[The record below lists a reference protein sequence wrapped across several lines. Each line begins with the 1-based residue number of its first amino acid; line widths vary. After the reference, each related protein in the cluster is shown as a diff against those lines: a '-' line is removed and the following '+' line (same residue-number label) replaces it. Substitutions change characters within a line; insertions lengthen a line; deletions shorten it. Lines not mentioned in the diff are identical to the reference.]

1 MTRES
6 KLALIVGFVLI
17 LLVGVVVSDHLSQA
31 SNDTIDPNTG
41 IERTQPIAQLPT
53 GEQQRTA
60 IDSAIKRE
68 RPIEPSVRNPLI
80 ADNTRIDSDPIDD
93 GPIVITQAPREQ
105 SLFDRMRDSMSTLT
119 ENGAPVL
126 AAQTEERERP
136 SRTYTVRSDDSLYA
150 IARSLLGDAN
160 RWREIHALNARLLG
174 PDAVIQPGM
183 VLRIPDDAIAL
194 PIRSQRE
201 QERPSS
207 RPSVAPTTYE
217 VQPGDALSLI
227 SQNLLGT
234 SKRAQEIADL
244 NGLDDLNDIRVGMVL
259 KIPAR

>member
-41 IERTQPIAQLPT
+41 IERAQPIAQLPT
-53 GEQQRTA
+53 GEQQRSA
-60 IDSAIKRE
+60 IDSAIKTQ
-68 RPIEPSVRNPLI
+68 RPVESASRNPLI
-80 ADNTRIDSDPIDD
+80 LDNRVDTPIDD
-93 GPIVITQAPREQ
+93 APIVISQVPREE
-105 SLFDRMRDSMSTLT
+105 SLLDRVRDSVNAFG

-126 AAQTEERERP
+126 AAQTDERDSP
-136 SRTYTVRSDDSLYA
+136 SRTYTVRSDDSLYS
-150 IARSLLGDAN
+150 IARSLLGDGN
-160 RWREIHALNARLLG
+160 RWREIHTLNARLLG

-183 VLRIPDDAIAL
+183 VLQIPADARAQTR
-194 PIRSQRE
+194 RSTQRE
-201 QERPSS
+201 QERTAS

-234 SKRAQEIADL
+234 SKRAQEIAEL
-244 NGLDDLNDIRVGMVL
+244 NGLDDLDDIRVGMVL